1 MGNGVFFDQE
11 LFAVVEGGEGDG
23 AKLSDGIEDDGLD
36 SFVKM
41 CIDGGD
47 ELGVEGLGEGEIA
60 IVGDL
65 FEEMSPFAELGVELG
80 GGDREAV
87 AG

>member
-1 MGNGVFFDQE
+1 VGNGVFFDEE

-23 AKLSDGIEDDGLD
+23 AKWSDGIEDEDLD

-60 IVGDL
+60 VVGDL
-65 FEEMSPFAELGVELG
+65 FQEMSPFAELGVELG
-80 GGDREAV
+80 GGDSQAV